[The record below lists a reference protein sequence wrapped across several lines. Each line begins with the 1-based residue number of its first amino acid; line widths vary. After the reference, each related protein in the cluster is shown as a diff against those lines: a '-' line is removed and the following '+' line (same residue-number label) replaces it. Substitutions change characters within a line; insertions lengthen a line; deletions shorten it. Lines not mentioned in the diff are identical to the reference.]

1 MDRVVA
7 APIIG
12 RWPESHAATTH
23 GATAAVSSDLAD
35 PSAATGSTPP
45 AHDPS
50 PVAASHEGLVLVG
63 AIGGLTVGSGLGT
76 LVGWP
81 GTTVAVAAIV
91 GLDVGLLL
99 GTAVGALRTRLASS
113 GSPD

>member
-12 RWPESHAATTH
+12 RWPEAHAATTH
-23 GATAAVSSDLAD
+23 R
-35 PSAATGSTPP
+35 PSAGVPRAVDEPP
-45 AHDPS
+45 VADGAPPPVDAAPPVVAHD
-50 PVAASHEGLVLVG
+50 GLLLVG
-63 AIGGLTVGSGLGT
+63 AIGGLAAGSGLGA

-81 GTTVAVAAIV
+81 GTTVAVAAII

-99 GTAVGALRTRLASS
+99 GAGVGSLLA
-113 GSPD
+113 GRDHRDPRV

>member
-1 MDRVVA
+1 MDRVAA

-12 RWPESHAATTH
+12 RWPESRATTTH
-23 GATAAVSSDLAD
+23 GATAETSSDLAD
-35 PSAATGSTPP
+35 PPAPTGSTPP

-50 PVAASHEGLVLVG
+50 PVAATHEGLVLVG
-63 AIGGLTVGSGLGT
+63 AIGGLAAGSGLGT

-99 GTAVGALRTRLASS
+99 GAALGALRTRGASS